1 MGGLLPSISQL
12 GYFMEARSLLIGVI
26 VGGVYLA
33 GALTKQ
39 PVAAPQTSISES
51 PQVPQDT
58 TLLTTDKSEQLG
70 PLTYQVWKEET
81 HDTPLSTYV
90 RMDIVVSGHIT
101 REGLDALLRRLFQQI
116 RERKD
121 FKYHDQPG
129 VQIGAYTS
137 VAHAKSG
144 MGLWIALLN
153 AHYADTYPEVSFSEN
168 QLALLDQMPETRLG
182 FTEEQRM
189 TIFYEIVQ
197 AEDRSWKEAMQRYPD
212 LSPGSSSEEFRRQ
225 LLKQADEQDRLLEIY
240 EKRLASKYDLTREQL
255 DEIGYEGANKSWPM
269 PPSP

>member
-1 MGGLLPSISQL
+1 MNNILVSVLLL
-12 GYFMEARSLLIGVI
+12 SLLIGVI

-81 HDTPLSTYV
+81 HDTPLHTYV
-90 RMDIVVSGHIT
+90 RMEIVVSGNIT
-101 REGLDALLRRLFQQI
+101 REGLDALLRRLFRQI

-121 FKYHDQPG
+121 FEYHDQPG

-137 VAHAKSG
+137 AGRAESG
-144 MGLWIALLN
+144 AGLWIALLD
-153 AHYADTYPEVSFSEN
+153 ADSTDTYPEVSFSES
-168 QLALLDQMPETRLG
+168 QLDLLRQAPETRLG

-189 TIFYEIVQ
+189 AIFYEIVK

-212 LSPGSSSEEFRRQ
+212 LGPGSSSEEFRRQ
-225 LLKQADEQDRLLEIY
+225 LLEQADEQDRLLEIY
-240 EKRLASKYDLTREQL
+240 EKRLASKYNLSREQL